1 MPSMSDQDEDI
12 SVITE
17 GVGLSTLK
25 ALAERRFGDMVK
37 VVVDV
42 DAEVMAIGAEL
53 HADEESLLLGRGS
66 SQRELWGINLYPDQ
80 FPDGEWLEFDS
91 MINIRPAQ
99 SNRSR
104 SVDDPQLQERIR
116 AVVARLVR
124 PDE

>member
-1 MPSMSDQDEDI
+1 MSDQDNDI

-17 GVGLSTLK
+17 GISLSALK